1 VRSVAFAFGE
11 RHESQVTQINEDM
24 KTAMKAREAARLGA
38 IRLLLAAIKQKE
50 VDERIELDDAAVLA
64 VIDKMLKQ
72 RRDSI
77 AQYGKAG
84 RQDLVDAEQFEV
96 GVLSG
101 YMPQAFSSRRDPG
114 RGGRGDRRQ
123 RRAGPQDMGK
133 VMAVLK
139 PTLAGRADM
148 GQVSGLVKAALD
160 EVNPPAKPASFL

>member
-1 VRSVAFAFGE
+1 MSLKAKI
-11 RHESQVTQINEDM
+11 SEDM

-50 VDERIELDDAAVLA
+50 VDERTELDDSAVLA

-101 YMPQAFSSRRDPG
+101 YMPQAFTAEEIRAAVAEAIAASG
-114 RGGRGDRRQ
+114 A
-123 RRAGPQDMGK
+123 AGPQDMGK

-148 GQVSGLVKAALD
+148 GQVSGLVKAALT
-160 EVNPPAKPASFL
+160 K